1 MHSSSSTAAFVAGV
15 AIVVAMCGSGCRLVR
30 QRGPVPADLA
40 AARRLSNEGLSAVD
54 HRDLARA
61 EKLLERAVQS
71 CPLDVDARRHY
82 AEVLWKRGERT
93 AAVMQVAEA
102 LKLSP
107 EDAGLCV
114 EGGRMY
120 LELGLFG
127 DAERLSR
134 EAVLAMLGPSTFTR
148 RDGPAEILRYATD
161 DCFLTLFL
169 HRGDQ
174 PRGGTLTVHHV
185 DANARSRAAA
195 GWVNARTC
203 YGQVL
208 ELRGISVREG

>member
-1 MHSSSSTAAFVAGV
+1 VIAALRGHQRRA
-15 AIVVAMCGSGCRLVR
+15 AAALGCL
-30 QRGPVPADLA
+30 LA
-40 AARRLSNEGLSAVD
+40 AGLAAC
-54 HRDLARA
+54 DLPDGRGTGAPPGTQAMRPGA
-61 EKLLERAVQS
+61 S
-71 CPLDVDARRHY
+71 
-82 AEVLWKRGERT
+82 VL
-93 AAVMQVAEA
+93 
-102 LKLSP
+102 
-107 EDAGLCV
+107 
-114 EGGRMY
+114 
-120 LELGLFG
+120 
-127 DAERLSR
+127 AEREVDRLIGLSR

-185 DANARSRAAA
+185 DANPRSRAAS

-208 ELRGISVREG
+208 ELRGIPVREG

>member
-1 MHSSSSTAAFVAGV
+1 VAFELANRLIGIAPGGIEHVFYTNS
-15 AIVVAMCGSGCRLVR
+15 GSESV
-30 QRGPVPADLA
+30 
-40 AARRLSNEGLSAVD
+40 E
-54 HRDLARA
+54 
-61 EKLLERAVQS
+61 
-71 CPLDVDARRHY
+71 
-82 AEVLWKRGERT
+82 T
-93 AAVMQVAEA
+93 A
-102 LKLSP
+102 LKL
-107 EDAGLCV
+107 AIAYHRARG
-114 EGGRMY
+114 EGAPGGSQAMRAPAPV
-120 LELGLFG
+120 L
-127 DAERLSR
+127 AEREVDRLIGLSR

-208 ELRGISVREG
+208 ELRGIPVREG